1 MKYAIH
7 VNESAVE
14 VDVTEGDNGKLR
26 VTYDGK
32 TYELD
37 FHRSGSSPLYSLI
50 VDGTSYEV
58 YAEPNGR
65 NWMIG
70 IDSELFETRTRPGAL
85 RAGEAEEAGGAAA
98 ALTVLAPMTGVVGE
112 VRCHPGQSIEKGDV
126 LVVIEA
132 MKMNNEIRA
141 TRSGEI
147 SDVFVT
153 PGQRV
158 DHRAPLLALAAT
170 SG

>member
-7 VNESAVE
+7 VNDSAVE
-14 VDVTEGDNGKLR
+14 VDVREAEGGRLR
-26 VTYDGK
+26 VTLDGK

-37 FHRSGSSPLYSLI
+37 FHQAGSSPLYSLI
-50 VDGTSYEV
+50 VDGISYEV
-58 YAEPNGR
+58 YAEPSGR

-70 IDSELFETRTRPGAL
+70 VDSELFEIRARPGAL

-112 VRCHPGQSIEKGDV
+112 VRCKPGQAIAKGDV

-141 TRSGEI
+141 TRAGEI
-147 SDVFVT
+147 SDVFVI

-158 DHRAPLLALAAT
+158 DQRAPLLALAAT
-170 SG
+170 PG